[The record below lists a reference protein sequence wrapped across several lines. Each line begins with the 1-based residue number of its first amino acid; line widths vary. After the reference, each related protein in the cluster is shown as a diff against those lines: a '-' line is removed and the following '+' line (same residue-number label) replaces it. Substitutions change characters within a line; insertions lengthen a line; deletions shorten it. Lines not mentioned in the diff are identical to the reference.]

1 MAKLRAQG
9 IVRKRMEPRI
19 RQRRREMMT
28 RTTMKRQRWI
38 SNQYVHLGSR
48 VMYFVDRL
56 YRKPSS

>member
-9 IVRKRMEPRI
+9 IARKRMEPRI

-28 RTTMKRQRWI
+28 RTTMKRQRRI